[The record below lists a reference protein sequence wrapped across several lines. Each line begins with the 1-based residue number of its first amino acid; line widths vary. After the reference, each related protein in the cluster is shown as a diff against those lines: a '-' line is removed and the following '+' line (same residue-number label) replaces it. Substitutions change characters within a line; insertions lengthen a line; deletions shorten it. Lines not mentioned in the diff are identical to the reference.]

1 MTAPPTSTS
10 AVEADD
16 ALEQFVRQ
24 PVSREMIRHLAQKAS
39 SVIRCEP
46 TTAQAA
52 PRARLPPTP
61 PRTPP
66 QAGAPALAPPEV
78 PLPSLEAFIGSLVGR
93 SHVQV
98 PTLMTS
104 LVFLDRLHQR
114 LPPIAKGMRC
124 TVHRIFLASL
134 ILAAKYLNDSSP
146 KNKHWAR
153 YSCVRG
159 FEGFGF
165 SVTEVNLM
173 EKQLLFLLD
182 WDLRVTHDDLLTHLA
197 PFLAPIRAR
206 IQQQQRQQRQQ
217 QEMQMRGEELV
228 LRQERLRERD
238 FISHQHQQRYPPRF
252 PAVEAPPPPPP
263 PPPPMMARV
272 EMSLYDSPTT
282 TTTTT
287 IKAAPSASSSCLSI
301 ASTPYDRRSLRPTL
315 ASCTF
320 SSQSATSLAPPHRS
334 QLTVPRQSLSPPS
347 SIDVPQL
354 TRSATADTV
363 STASRCSSSIS
374 TPASS
379 VGSYVDV
386 EDDMG
391 VQAASFQASPSVPLV
406 SVPSKLKS
414 SSSSSQ
420 TIKIHQL
427 CLDRLEDGKPPKKQ
441 KTAGSIFSRFL
452 GTGVTERYERLN
464 ARSRPQYV

>member
-1 MTAPPTSTS
+1 MANSTPSMMMTPPTSTS
-10 AVEADD
+10 AVETDP

-24 PVSREMIRHLAQKAS
+24 PVSREMIRHLAHKAA
-39 SVIRCEP
+39 SVIRCESAA
-46 TTAQAA
+46 AQAVP

-66 QAGAPALAPPEV
+66 QAGPPALAPPEV
-78 PLPSLEAFIGSLVGR
+78 ALPSLEAFISSLVSR

-114 LPPIAKGMRC
+114 LPPVAKGMRC

-182 WDLRVTHDDLLTHLA
+182 WDLRVTHDNLLTHLA

-206 IQQQQRQQRQQ
+206 IRQQHQQ
-217 QEMQMRGEELV
+217 QEMQLREEENV
-228 LRQERLRERD
+228 LQQERLRERD
-238 FISHQHQQRYPPRF
+238 LVSHQHQQRYHHQF
-252 PAVEAPPPPPP
+252 PSVEAPAPPP
-263 PPPPMMARV
+263 PPPPMMTRV

-282 TTTTT
+282 TNVVS
-287 IKAAPSASSSCLSI
+287 SASSSSLSI
-301 ASTPYDRRSLRPTL
+301 ASTSHDRRSLRPTL
-315 ASCTF
+315 GSCTF
-320 SSQSATSLAPPHRS
+320 SSQSGTSLAPPHRS

-347 SIDVPQL
+347 SIDVPPL
-354 TRSATADTV
+354 TRSATADTA

-374 TPASS
+374 TPVSS

-386 EDDMG
+386 DDDMG
-391 VQAASFQASPSVPLV
+391 VHVTSFHPSPSVPLV
-406 SVPSKLKS
+406 SVSNKLKSS

-427 CLDRLEDGKPPKKQ
+427 SLDRLEDGKPPKKQ

-464 ARSRPQYV
+464 ARTRPQYV